1 MHRPKD
7 FKEIVLNLFPV
18 LSDCRRE
25 NGHFKL
31 HQHMKKVEN
40 GKTFDLLSS
49 PGHGIPGFSG
59 MLGNTR
65 QREKDKE
72 K

>member
-1 MHRPKD
+1 MA
-7 FKEIVLNLFPV
+7 
-18 LSDCRRE
+18 
-25 NGHFKL
+25 
-31 HQHMKKVEN
+31 

-65 QREKDKE
+65 KRKKDKE
-72 K
+72 KGVWLSPVVSSIHRHGASKYGKL

>member
-1 MHRPKD
+1 MTVEERMD
-7 FKEIVLNLFPV
+7 ILNYISTKV
-18 LSDCRRE
+18 
-25 NGHFKL
+25 HI
-31 HQHMKKVEN
+31 KKVEN
-40 GKTFDLLSS
+40 GKTFNLLSS

-65 QREKDKE
+65 QREKEKE

>member
-1 MHRPKD
+1 MTVEERMD
-7 FKEIVLNLFPV
+7 ILNYISTKV
-18 LSDCRRE
+18 
-25 NGHFKL
+25 
-31 HQHMKKVEN
+31 HMKKVEN